1 MASSHFDSSG
11 NAHMVDVSDKDVTRR
26 IAVACADVQLSPHA
40 AQQIRQGS
48 AGKGDVLNVA
58 RLAAI
63 QASKW
68 TSHLIPLCHAI
79 PIESVSVTFQWLT
92 EAEPKNETDAS
103 TTAQAPPQRLRCE
116 VTAITSGKTGIEME
130 ALTAASTA
138 ALTIYDMLKSVDK
151 AIQIGPIWLTK
162 KSGGRGGEYS
172 SDLPPKSA

>member
-1 MASSHFDSSG
+1 MASSHFDPSG
-11 NAHMVDVSDKDVTRR
+11 NAHMVDVSAKEITRR
-26 IAVACADVQLSPHA
+26 IAVACADVQLSPQA
-40 AQQIRQGS
+40 AQQIRDGS

-92 EAEPKNETDAS
+92 EPKPAAGTK
-103 TTAQAPPQRLRCE
+103 APATPQSLRCE
-116 VTAITSGKTGIEME
+116 VTAVTSGKTGIEME
-130 ALTAASTA
+130 AMTAASTA

-162 KSGGRGGEYS
+162 KSGGRSGDYS
-172 SDLPPKSA
+172 SDLPPESA